1 MAYAVMSRF
10 IWSTPGSR
18 WNFCVLRES
27 ELIAFV
33 NGLEELRYLGLRNV
47 MEREYDNI
55 PGTYPLDSRTY
66 RKGYHVNMFLMSLN
80 KAECRDQFAQD
91 ERAYLDT
98 FKMTEDQK
106 LAVIERRYLDLL
118 KLGANVYYAFKL
130 VSFDRQPPQVMYG
143 QMAEPRLTFDEFQQ
157 MMREGGRPINGN
169 RSVEEWNNG

>member
-18 WNFCVLRES
+18 WDFCVLRES

>member
-1 MAYAVMSRF
+1 MIAV
-10 IWSTPGSR
+10 
-18 WNFCVLRES
+18 
-27 ELIAFV
+27 V
-33 NGLEELRYLGLRNV
+33 NDLEELRYLGLRNV

-55 PGTYPLDSRTY
+55 PGTYPLVSRTY

-98 FKMTEDQK
+98 FKMMEDQK

-157 MMREGGRPINGN
+157 MMLGGGRPINGN

>member
-157 MMREGGRPINGN
+157 MMLEGGRPINGN

>member
-10 IWSTPGSR
+10 IWSTTGSR
-18 WNFCVLRES
+18 WNFCVLRGS
-27 ELIAFV
+27 ELIGVV
-33 NGLEELRYLGLRNV
+33 NGLEELRYLGLRSV

-157 MMREGGRPINGN
+157 MMLEGGRPINGN

>member
-33 NGLEELRYLGLRNV
+33 NGLEEPRYLGLRNV

-157 MMREGGRPINGN
+157 MMLEGGRPINGN

>member
-1 MAYAVMSRF
+1 MAYAAMSRF

-157 MMREGGRPINGN
+157 MMLEGGRPINGN

>member
-18 WNFCVLRES
+18 WNFCVLREC

-157 MMREGGRPINGN
+157 MMLEGGRPINGN

>member
-1 MAYAVMSRF
+1 MSRF

-130 VSFDRQPPQVMYG
+130 ISFDRQPPQVMYG

-157 MMREGGRPINGN
+157 MMLEGGRPINGN

>member
-27 ELIAFV
+27 ELIAVV

-157 MMREGGRPINGN
+157 MMLEGGRPINGN

>member
-18 WNFCVLRES
+18 LNFCVLRDS

>member
-18 WNFCVLRES
+18 WDFCVLRES

-33 NGLEELRYLGLRNV
+33 NGLEEPRYLGLRNV

-157 MMREGGRPINGN
+157 MMLEGGRPINGN

>member
-1 MAYAVMSRF
+1 MSGI
-10 IWSTPGSR
+10 IWPTPGSR
-18 WNFCVLRES
+18 WDFCVLLES
-27 ELIAFV
+27 ELIAVV

-157 MMREGGRPINGN
+157 MMLEGGRPINGN

>member
-1 MAYAVMSRF
+1 
-10 IWSTPGSR
+10 
-18 WNFCVLRES
+18 
-27 ELIAFV
+27 
-33 NGLEELRYLGLRNV
+33 
-47 MEREYDNI
+47 MERDYDKI

-80 KAECRDQFAQD
+80 KAVCRDEFSKD

-98 FKMTEDQK
+98 FKMTEEQK

-157 MMREGGRPINGN
+157 MMIDGGRPISGN

>member
-18 WNFCVLRES
+18 WDFFVLRES

-33 NGLEELRYLGLRNV
+33 NGLEEPRYLGLRNV

>member
-157 MMREGGRPINGN
+157 MMLEGGRPIHGN